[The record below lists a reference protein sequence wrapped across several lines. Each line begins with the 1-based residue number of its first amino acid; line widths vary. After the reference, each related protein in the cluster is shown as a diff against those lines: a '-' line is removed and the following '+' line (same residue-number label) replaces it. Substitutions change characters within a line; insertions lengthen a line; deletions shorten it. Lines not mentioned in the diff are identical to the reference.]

1 VSDTSITSHQNASSS
16 HNGDDSDHHDEIAK
30 LAYQYYE
37 QRGRA
42 DGNHEGDWHKAEQEF
57 RKMHQERS
65 TVVGHVA

>member
-1 VSDTSITSHQNASSS
+1 MGTIPIITTRSPSWRTNITSSA
-16 HNGDDSDHHDEIAK
+16 
-30 LAYQYYE
+30 
-37 QRGRA
+37 GRA